1 MKGRIVAVS
10 AMIGMSFLGG
20 CQTDARVTRGPL
32 RGAPLTAME
41 SVELA
46 RQSDM
51 SLARA
56 SEVDLVEQLIEYRTK
71 YSQTLKHLSSYY
83 QQHGYAEKH
92 LWAQGELQD
101 VGRIRPYH
109 YLYNSEIPRLDL
121 TPRDSIAEADTLYNR
136 ALAVARG
143 AGHGMPALYNQEGMG
158 EALALFKQL
167 IEEFPTS
174 DKIDDAAFQC
184 GELLKEYYK
193 HQDTVAVQ
201 WYERAWTW
209 DPSTPHPAR
218 FQEAVLWDYRLHDRR
233 KALELYRAAI
243 AYEPSRSNRH
253 FALARIKELTE
264 IGPVDGRRRAPIAQ
278 SDPDVIGTPGQKDP
292 EPTQKPADPK

>member
-1 MKGRIVAVS
+1 MKGRIVTLLAVT
-10 AMIGMSFLGG
+10 GMCFLCG
-20 CQTDARVTRGPL
+20 CRTDARMTRGPL

-41 SVELA
+41 SVDVA
-46 RQSDM
+46 RHSDM
-51 SLARA
+51 SLARV
-56 SEVDLVEQLIEYRTK
+56 SEVDLVEHLIKCRAE
-71 YSQTLKHLSSYY
+71 YSQTLKQLSSYY

-92 LWAQGELQD
+92 LWAQGELAD

-109 YLYNSEIPRLDL
+109 YLYGSEIPRLDL
-121 TPRDSIAEADTLYNR
+121 TPRDSIAEADALYKQ
-136 ALAVARG
+136 AEDVARE
-143 AGHGMPALYNQEGMG
+143 AGHGIPALFNQERMG

-193 HQDTVAVQ
+193 HQEVVAVQ

-209 DPSTPHPAR
+209 DPSTPHQAR
-218 FQEAVLWDYRLHDRR
+218 FQAAVLWDYRLHDRR

-264 IGPVDGRRRAPIAQ
+264 TGPVEGQRRVPIAQ
-278 SDPDVIGTPGQKDP
+278 SRSEVIDTAGQREP
-292 EPTQKPADPK
+292 ELTEKPADPK

>member
-1 MKGRIVAVS
+1 MKGRIVTMLAL
-10 AMIGMSFLGG
+10 MGTSFLWG

-41 SVELA
+41 SVEIA

-71 YSQTLKHLSSYY
+71 YSQTLKQLSSYY

-92 LWAQGELQD
+92 LWAQGELED

-109 YLYNSEIPRLDL
+109 YLHSSEIPRLDL
-121 TPRDSIAEADTLYNR
+121 TPRDSIAEADTLYDQ
-136 ALAVARG
+136 ALTVARE
-143 AGHGMPALYNQEGMG
+143 AGHGMPALFNQEGMG
-158 EALALFKQL
+158 KALALFKQL

-201 WYERAWTW
+201 WYERARTW

-264 IGPVDGRRRAPIAQ
+264 TGPVDGQRRAPIAK
-278 SDPDVIGTPGQKDP
+278 SAPDVMGMAGQKDP
-292 EPTQKPADPK
+292 ELTHKPANPE